1 MPHVWPD
8 AVRQRGD
15 VPLGYPGGTFRHQGM
30 LEFIQRQIGGR
41 AGHGPVASAANH
53 AWHRSPRMLCLP
65 SFLMLSHRH
74 DPGTCRC

>member
-53 AWHRSPRMLCLP
+53 AWHR
-65 SFLMLSHRH
+65 LSAATRNCSE
-74 DPGTCRC
+74 TARLQL